1 MMARTPMPRSQSHES
16 VFHAI
21 ASPTRRAL
29 LDALALG
36 ETNVSDLVASVHVTQ
51 SAVSQQL
58 GILKSAGLVQERIEG
73 RFRHYRLRVEPLA
86 EVDAW
91 IGRYRAYIERQL
103 DALGRVLDA
112 MPDAPEPE
120 SRRGASRGRRK
131 RRKRR

>member
-1 MMARTPMPRSQSHES
+1 MPRSAGHES

-29 LDALALG
+29 LDALVLG
-36 ETNVSDLVASVHVTQ
+36 ECSVTDLVASADVTQ

-58 GILKSAGLVQERIEG
+58 AVLKNAGLVEERAAG
-73 RFRHYRLRVEPLA
+73 RFRHYRLVAEPLA

-91 IGRYRAYIERQL
+91 VGRYRAHMVRQL

-112 MPDAPEPE
+112 MPDEPKARS
-120 SRRGASRGRRK
+120 SRRKHKGAAR
-131 RRKRR
+131 